1 MASFRV
7 VDARLNTQVPPDVT
21 VEASSPEGAA
31 KSALGL
37 DLVRSGQKEDLA
49 ARVYWSD
56 KGQPMRMVR
65 LYLRVQDRLNH
76 RGA

>member
-7 VDARLNTQVPPDVT
+7 VDARLNTQASDVT
-21 VEASSPEGAA
+21 AEASSPEGAA
-31 KSALGL
+31 RSALGL